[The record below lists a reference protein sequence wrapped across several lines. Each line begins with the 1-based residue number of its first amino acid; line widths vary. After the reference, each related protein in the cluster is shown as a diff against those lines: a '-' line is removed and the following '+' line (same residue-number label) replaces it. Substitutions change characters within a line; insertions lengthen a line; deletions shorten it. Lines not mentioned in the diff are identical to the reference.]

1 MPRTHAVLPPSAAER
16 WIACPP
22 SARLNQK
29 LVERFG
35 EDTSEYAADGT
46 KAHELSELK
55 LRLFLKTITRD
66 EYNAG
71 VAKLGDI
78 PTEMER
84 ATDYYV
90 DICEEHFYE
99 ARHDCPD
106 AEMFVEYRL
115 DISDWVPDSFGTG
128 DCVIVSDTY
137 LEVID
142 FKYGKG
148 VPVSAVGNPQAR
160 CYGLGAIHEF
170 GDFYGFDLVRNT
182 IIQPRIDN
190 ISYEELTRD
199 SLLGWGEQLRPR
211 ALMASEGKGEFA
223 PGDWCRF
230 CNAKAICVKRISEAL
245 KIVEGAGFTSPEV
258 IDDHAVAGLYKVLPL
273 VKDWVKQF
281 EEYVRSQAL
290 RGQKIE
296 GFKLVRGRRPP
307 RVFLDQAEVVR
318 ILEGH
323 GYGADQ
329 YYTPPELKSVSELE
343 KTIGKTEF
351 KTLLGEQVVQGEGA
365 LTLVPEDDKREEY
378 ASADADFAD
387 LL

>member
-1 MPRTHAVLPPSAAER
+1 MPNTHAVLSPSSAAR
-16 WIACPP
+16 WLACPP

-35 EDTSEYAADGT
+35 EDTSAYAADGT
-46 KAHELSELK
+46 KAHELCELK
-55 LRLFLKTITRD
+55 LRLFLKAITQD
-66 EYNAG
+66 EYKARI
-71 VAKLGDI
+71 AELGDI
-78 PTEMER
+78 PAEMER

-90 DICEEHFYE
+90 DICEERFYQS
-99 ARHDCPD
+99 RHECSD

-115 DISDWVPDSFGTG
+115 DMSDWIPGSFGTG

-170 GDFYGFDLVRNT
+170 GDLYGFTKVRNT

-190 ISYEELTRD
+190 ITDEELTRD
-199 SLLGWGEQLRPR
+199 ALLEWGEQIRPL
-211 ALMASEGKGEFA
+211 AIMASEGKGEFA

-230 CNAKAICVKRISEAL
+230 CNAKAICVKRITEAMRL
-245 KIVEGAGFTSPEV
+245 IEGAGFTSPEV
-258 IDDHAVAGLYKVLPL
+258 IDDHAVAGLYKILPL

-281 EEYVRSQAL
+281 EEYVRSQAM

-307 RVFLDQAEVVR
+307 RAFLNREEVVR
-318 ILEGH
+318 ILEEH
-323 GYGADQ
+323 GYEADQ
-329 YYTPPELKSVSELE
+329 YYTTPELKSVSELE
-343 KTIGKTEF
+343 KAIGKSEF